1 MEKLTLSKTGEM
13 SKMIMSGILLNNVP
27 ALFDDFDIDRKNN
40 SATLIE
46 A

>member
-1 MEKLTLSKTGEM
+1 MEKLPLSKTGEM
-13 SKMIMSGILLNNVP
+13 SKIIMSGILLNAVP
-27 ALFDDFDIDRKNN
+27 ILFDDFEIDRKNN

>member
-1 MEKLTLSKTGEM
+1 MEKLPLSKTGEM
-13 SKMIMSGILLNNVP
+13 SKIIMSGILLKAMSV
-27 ALFDDFDIDRKNN
+27 LFDYFDIVRKNN